1 MERLFLLAFPKVGA
15 LPMHPSAERLKRPN
29 VLARWNHDLCNTQG
43 PSHSKHAS
51 SPQTNACF
59 STTHGFNWRVAA
71 TIAATIATAAAVSA
85 TEKTK
90 KKKTKK
96 KKTAGDSQQTRLG
109 NQRLADK
116 LSWQRPFIL
125 SGLPEEDD
133 YMLFFTCARE
143 GLHVNSPFTS
153 CSLLKK

>member
-15 LPMHPSAERLKRPN
+15 LSMHPSAERLQRPN

-71 TIAATIATAAAVSA
+71 ATATAAAVSA

-90 KKKTKK
+90 KKKTKQK
-96 KKTAGDSQQTRLG
+96 NRQA
-109 NQRLADK
+109 
-116 LSWQRPFIL
+116 IL
-125 SGLPEEDD
+125 NKHD
-133 YMLFFTCARE
+133 
-143 GLHVNSPFTS
+143 
-153 CSLLKK
+153 